1 MFVFLEL
8 AISNISQKLN
18 NNYIVFLADVAV
30 QTICSILEQEEEGE
44 LTSSCPRVKLKSRDP
59 QVNLNTGEGMETL
72 PEPRD
77 QDVKLK
83 SRDQEVKTSDEEAAS
98 PESRD
103 PEETESRDP
112 EETESRDPEEVRLKS
127 RDQEEGTLLKR
138 EKEEGEKKSDRL
150 QQFLNFSLQ
159 VIVTVPRLIA
169 HLKTQLVIKSSKIRF
184 KGFGCENTKLGLFVT
199 TN

>member
-30 QTICSILEQEEEGE
+30 QTICSILEQEEEGV
-44 LTSSCPRVKLKSRDP
+44 LTSCPRVKLKSRDH
-59 QVNLNTGEGMETL
+59 QVKLNTGEGMETF
-72 PEPRD
+72 PESRD

-83 SRDQEVKTSDEEAAS
+83 SRDQEAVKIKTSDGETAS

-112 EETESRDPEEVRLKS
+112 EETESRDPEEVKAKS

-138 EKEEGEKKSDRL
+138 EEEVEKKTDRL

-159 VIVTVPRLIA
+159 VI
-169 HLKTQLVIKSSKIRF
+169 IRIRILYPNCRTF
-184 KGFGCENTKLGLFVT
+184 DCSF
-199 TN
+199 